1 VVEAQT
7 IVVAL
12 EPMEDQVVVQVEMVI
27 NLVDQV
33 IHLQ

>member
-1 VVEAQT
+1 VVEAQI

-12 EPMEDQVVVQVEMVI
+12 EPMEDQVVVQVETVI